1 MSHEFSPCPLN
12 PRDKEIVEDFLT
24 TRANV
29 EQLSQELGERPLL
42 QKLFHS
48 AELRK
53 TLKSQ
58 ERRLGA
64 FATGHFANALSSEN
78 IAAYEEWFNQFG
90 DENLGNNAA
99 AKADIPVI
107 END

>member
-1 MSHEFSPCPLN
+1 MSHEFTPCPLN

-24 TRANV
+24 TRDNV

-78 IAAYEEWFNQFG
+78 IAAYQQWYNQFG
-90 DENLGNNAA
+90 DDDLGNDTAA
-99 AKADIPVI
+99 ETHIPII